1 MIEIEDVLEVMGSE
15 AKKVCENVFPLNRPN
30 ATDSKLSEFIVV
42 SLPYSV
48 MNKTLG
54 ESDDWWLD
62 ETVVF
67 EIYVA
72 DKKGAHNPKEAHN
85 KRMRALR
92 SSLRALFPIVDYGVG
107 IKIPRPRTIIPS
119 ASDGDGYHYSRIQAR
134 MTTMV

>member
-1 MIEIEDVLEVMGSE
+1 MIEAEDILQVMGRE
-15 AKKVCENVFPLNRPN
+15 AKKVCANVVPLNRPN

-42 SLPYSV
+42 SIPYSV

-54 ESDDWWLD
+54 ESDDWWID

-72 DKKGAHNPKEAHN
+72 DKKSARNPKQADLPVM
-85 KRMRALR
+85 KSLR
-92 SSLRALFPIVDYGVG
+92 SSLRALFPIVDYSLG
-107 IKIPRPRTIIPS
+107 IKITRPRTIIPS